1 MKFNLQQIEA
11 GVRHAVKSKQAK
23 QWAKAA
29 VIAGA
34 MSATAVFAQT
44 SGGVDASAAANQA
57 KTDISGALAVIGGVM
72 LTVSGIAVAW
82 KWAKAAFFG

>member
-1 MKFNLQQIEA
+1 MNLQQVQR
-11 GVRHAVKSKQAK
+11 GVKTAVKSEQAK

-29 VIAGA
+29 VLVAGMGA
-34 MSATAVFAQT
+34 AAAFAQT
-44 SGGVDASAAANQA
+44 TGGVDASAAANQA

>member
-1 MKFNLQQIEA
+1 MNLQQVQR
-11 GVRHAVKSKQAK
+11 GVKTVVKSEQAK

-29 VIAGA
+29 VVVVGMGA
-34 MSATAVFAQT
+34 AAAFAQT
-44 SGGVDASAAANQA
+44 TGGGVDASAAANQA